1 MIRIVCILIYFHF
14 DLYTSNATLLA
25 IERIR
30 VPLILY
36 SSVWPSIATM
46 SRVSV
51 AFSGSRSDRQRG
63 LPHGQLHF
71 GASNGTSS
79 RYRELSLLL
88 HSAIHH
94 Q

>member
-1 MIRIVCILIYFHF
+1 MLF
-14 DLYTSNATLLA
+14 A

-30 VPLILY
+30 VSLIYIDLY
-36 SSVWPSIATM
+36 SSVWPSIATV

-51 AFSGSRSDRQRG
+51 AFPGSRFDRQRG
-63 LPHGQLHF
+63 LPHGQLNL
-71 GASNGTSS
+71 GASDGTSS
-79 RYRELSLLL
+79 RYRELSLFL